1 MELSK
6 VAQVTRA
13 SLGGA
18 VQAQPY
24 SSSPAELGPLWA
36 SLPLA
41 LSLWP
46 SAFGH
51 LPVKRIQPLCPAVLA
66 SPRPR
71 SCLFS

>member
-51 LPVKRIQPLCPAVLA
+51 PPMKRI
-66 SPRPR
+66 
-71 SCLFS
+71 